1 MNDSLFCVFG
11 QITALSEVGK
21 VMKYWLKM
29 QLFCLTELI
38 PGLSYQK
45 EHEKQFQIKH
55 KSKNQVSPV

>member
-11 QITALSEVGK
+11 QIIASSKVGK

-45 EHEKQFQIKH
+45 EHEK
-55 KSKNQVSPV
+55 

>member
-11 QITALSEVGK
+11 QITASSDVGK

-45 EHEKQFQIKH
+45 EHEKQF
-55 KSKNQVSPV
+55 